1 MNEYSAAA
9 AGNTRPGV
17 MVDFDD
23 QIVKPVGT
31 L

>member
-1 MNEYSAAA
+1 MDKYRAAV
-9 AGNTRPGV
+9 AGNTRARV

-23 QIVKPVGT
+23 QIVKAIRA